1 MDLWILDDQ
10 YQRSSIYDGY
20 ISLIWTDRYTAY
32 GDFELVTTN
41 SQEARGLFKDGTK
54 LGIYSSDRV
63 MLVETVEETRSDSG
77 ENLLK
82 IKGRSLE
89 SIMEQRIA
97 ISAAMLS
104 GIGSTPK
111 WVFSAYRPH
120 ETMALLYKTV
130 LYDGALNVNDV
141 FSSVPWLSVYSEGIL
156 FPPDVVRFEFE
167 PDTVYNSI
175 KKVADLYNIGFR
187 IKWYKDSGSLRFTVY
202 TGTDR
207 SSGQTT
213 APSVVFDENTDS
225 LTNVSSLRST
235 AGMKTVALILSKN
248 ASAWVYADNYDPA
261 SKGLLR
267 RVVTGTIDSDLP
279 AGADLN
285 ALMLQKGKE
294 LLGEHRPIIGFD
306 GEVPQNSTYKYGVD
320 YGLGDLVELRD
331 SSGNINVMRVTEQ
344 IFVSD
349 KEGIRS
355 YPTLTFDML
364 ITPGTWLARPA
375 NQQWADVTTETW
387 AQA

>member
-32 GDFELVTTN
+32 GDFELVTAN
-41 SQEARGLFKDGTK
+41 SREARGLFKDGTK

-63 MLVETVEETRSDSG
+63 MLVETVEESRSDSG
-77 ENLLK
+77 ENLLTV
-82 IKGRSLE
+82 KGRSLE

-97 ISAAMLS
+97 INTQTLS
-104 GIGSTPK
+104 GTSVMPK
-111 WVFSAYRPH
+111 WKLLGTPADSMGVIIRDIMVLGTLSLDDIFS
-120 ETMALLYKTV
+120 ET
-130 LYDGALNVNDV
+130 GAW
-141 FSSVPWLSVYSEGIL
+141 SSVYYPGVPFPVDSVPFEMD
-156 FPPDVVRFEFE
+156 PDS
-167 PDTVYNSI
+167 VYNSV
-175 KKVADLYNIGFR
+175 KKIADLFNIGFR
-187 IKWYKDSGSLRFTVY
+187 LKWTPDTATIRWNIY
-202 TGTDR
+202 TGFDR
-207 SSGQTT
+207 SSGQTSG
-213 APSVVFDENTDS
+213 PSVVFDENTDS

-248 ASAWVYADNYDPA
+248 ASAWVYADNYDPT

-375 NQQWADVTTETW
+375 NQQWADVSTETW
-387 AQA
+387 AEA